1 MNLTFE
7 TQLQVVQR
15 ALGEVVLPALSG
27 APGHV
32 IEQLHLSMAA
42 IGFLQQ
48 RMPHARRYYRATLT
62 AYCEFAE
69 AAAAL
74 VTGSEGAGGED
85 AARAAAL
92 AAAAAAGRA
101 LLQSPEAD
109 EAAYQQASGELRAGI
124 AALVEGSAGTAHEAA
139 LDALVLERSEAILL
153 QDRVWCLPLG
163 FELRPQDLP
172 AGDWAR

>member
-15 ALGEVVLPALSG
+15 ALGEVILPALSG

-32 IEQLHLSMAA
+32 VEQLHLSMAA

-48 RMPHARRYYRATLT
+48 RMPHARRYYR
-62 AYCEFAE
+62 
-69 AAAAL
+69 
-74 VTGSEGAGGED
+74 G
-85 AARAAAL
+85 AL
-92 AAAAAAGRA
+92 AAYCDMAEAVAALLPGAQALAVQAGEGRS

-109 EAAYQQASGELRAGI
+109 EHDYQRFTADLRAAI
-124 AALVEGSAGTAHEAA
+124 AALVEAAAGTAHEAA
-139 LDALVLERSEAILL
+139 LDALVLERSAPILL

-163 FELRPQDLP
+163 FELRPEDLP
-172 AGDWAR
+172 AGDWVATE

>member
-42 IGFLQQ
+42 LGFLQQ
-48 RMPHARRYYRATLT
+48 RMPHVRRYYRGVLT
-62 AYCEFAE
+62 AYCDFAE

-74 VTGSEGAGGED
+74 VPGGAG
-85 AARAAAL
+85 AAAL
-92 AAAAAAGRA
+92 TAEAAAGRT
-101 LLQSPEAD
+101 LLLSPEAD
-109 EAAYQQASGELRAGI
+109 EAAYQQASAALRAGI
-124 AALVEGSAGTAHEAA
+124 AALVEASAGTAHEAA
-139 LDALVLERSEAILL
+139 LDALVLDRSAAIVL

-172 AGDWAR
+172 AGDWAG